1 MSFSLGLTFANIFIP
16 KNNITKFTLE
26 IEKNGSLSF
35 LDRKISSENNE
46 LVTSVYRKT
55 TLSGILTNFERGYT
69 YITRV
74 N

>member
-1 MSFSLGLTFANIFIP
+1 MSSSLGLTFANAFIS

-26 IEKNGSLSF
+26 IEENGSLSF

-55 TLSGILTNFERGYT
+55 TFSGILTNFERGYT